1 MSNVTPLPPPAKPS
15 ASAATDAAMAQ
26 ARVLA
31 MRIMGAAMLPA
42 SLPVMRDAQML
53 QLAHRL
59 GTIQTLAEALITQ
72 LGVVFPPASPAPQP
86 GENQSA

>member
-1 MSNVTPLPPPAKPS
+1 MSNVTPLPPPARVAAA
-15 ASAATDAAMAQ
+15 ASAEAAMVQ

-31 MRIMGAAMLPA
+31 MRIMGAAMLP
-42 SLPVMRDAQML
+42 RDVQML

-59 GTIQTLAEALITQ
+59 GTIQAHAEALISQ
-72 LGVVFPPASPAPQP
+72 LGVAFPPAPPVQQP

>member
-1 MSNVTPLPPPAKPS
+1 MSNVTPLPPPARVAAA
-15 ASAATDAAMAQ
+15 ASAEAALVQ

-31 MRIMGAAMLPA
+31 MRIMGAAMLPTTV
-42 SLPVMRDAQML
+42 SVMRDVQML

-59 GTIQTLAEALITQ
+59 GTIQAHAEALISQ
-72 LGVVFPPASPAPQP
+72 LGVAFPPAPPVQQP